1 MNCDDIEG
9 FMVNYRKRKETF
21 AMTDSFIKADDLL
34 FSLPQWESL
43 LPGLKAGITSK
54 QSGFSK
60 GAYQSLNMG
69 LHVSDDKVH
78 VFKNRKKAADRIG
91 FPLNLW
97 VCSEQTHSSNIQ
109 WVTEK
114 HGGSGTLNYS
124 DSIRDTDGLITN
136 VPNLLLTMCYAD
148 CVPIYFLYPEG
159 RFIGVAH
166 AGWKGTVLNIAGKMI
181 EEFKRA
187 GADPADIQVA
197 IGPSI
202 CRKCYQV
209 DDRVIDKVEKLLED
223 CDEKPYN
230 LKYEGQYE
238 LDLKKA
244 NELVLQN
251 NGVPSEN
258 ISISRLCTVC
268 EQEEFF
274 SHRRDN
280 GKTGRMMSFIGWKE

>member
-1 MNCDDIEG
+1 
-9 FMVNYRKRKETF
+9 
-21 AMTDSFIKADDLL
+21 MTDSFIKADDLL
-34 FSLPQWESL
+34 FSLPHWESL

-69 LHVSDDKVH
+69 LHVSDDKDDVL
-78 VFKNRKKAADRIG
+78 KNRQKTAERIG
-91 FPLNLW
+91 FPLHTW
-97 VCSEQTHSSNIQ
+97 VCSEQTHGSNIQ
-109 WVTEK
+109 WVTEN

-159 RFIGVAH
+159 RLIGAAH

-258 ISISRLCTVC
+258 ISISQICTVC

-280 GKTGRMMSFIGWKE
+280 GKTGRIMSFIGWKE

>member
-1 MNCDDIEG
+1 
-9 FMVNYRKRKETF
+9 
-21 AMTDSFIKADDLL
+21 MTDSFIKADDLL

-60 GAYQSLNMG
+60 GAFQSLNMG
-69 LHVSDDKVH
+69 LHVSDDKDH

-97 VCSEQTHSSNIQ
+97 VCSEQIHSSNIQ